1 MNSANGRS
9 SALGQLRGLFRRIS
23 GVIAECRYAQR
34 RMSALRTAPDRYARE
49 PDAAPDTYAEFLYRT
64 SGVLMHEPSA
74 RRRQRGAL
82 YPRLAAG

>member
-9 SALGQLRGLFRRIS
+9 SALGWLRGFLRK
-23 GVIAECRYAQR
+23 IAAAIEECRYAQR
-34 RMSALRTAPDRYARE
+34 RMSVLRTAPDRYARR

-64 SGVLMHEPSA
+64 SGVLMHEPPA

-82 YPRLAAG
+82 YPR

>member
-9 SALGQLRGLFRRIS
+9 SALGQLRGFLRKIA
-23 GVIAECRYAQR
+23 GIIAECRYAQR
-34 RMSALRTAPDRYARE
+34 RMSVLRTAPDRYARE

-64 SGVLMHEPSA
+64 SGVLMHEPTA

-82 YPRLAAG
+82 YPR